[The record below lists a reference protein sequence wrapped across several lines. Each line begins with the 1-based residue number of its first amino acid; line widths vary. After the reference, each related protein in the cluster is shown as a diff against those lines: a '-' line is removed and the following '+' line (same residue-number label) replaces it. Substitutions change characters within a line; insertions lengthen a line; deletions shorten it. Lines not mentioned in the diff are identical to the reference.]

1 MRAARLTRVT
11 LAAALL
17 SVFLPPVGLQAQAV
31 NISCPVRAV
40 SGVSAAQSALIRRAS
55 QDPVVGCAALDATHR
70 AGDVTVLRADTV
82 RGNLVVVDGTLRIT
96 GTVLG
101 TAIAINGAVVVDTG
115 GRVTGD
121 VIAAEHGAAIVP
133 AGVIDGE
140 LRTIDAIEPATIV
153 PIVGGVS
160 GTLASL
166 TRTATW
172 FGILILLGIG
182 VLINAGEAMQRVNTA
197 LHAGFARNV
206 QVGLI
211 AQLALLP
218 VLAAICLLLAL
229 TLIGILLIPF
239 AIVAYVVAVLGLLVL
254 GGLGAVQMVGSGIAP
269 RRAAASERAA
279 RLQSLITGILLLSI
293 PWLGAA
299 ALTSMPV
306 VAGAVGTLAVGITW
320 IAVTAGLGAAL
331 RTRGGTRSHEDPWG
345 VRRPAPSG
353 TPLTVSEP
361 RAEWLTPTPLNG
373 VVAVK
378 RPAAIAG
385 SVR

>member
-1 MRAARLTRVT
+1 MRAARLTRVAIAAT
-11 LAAALL
+11 LLGVALL
-17 SVFLPPVGLQAQAV
+17 PSGTGAQAIDTSCSPRA
-31 NISCPVRAV
+31 ISGLNP
-40 SGVSAAQSALIRRAS
+40 AQSVLVERAS
-55 QDPVVGCAALDATHR
+55 QDPVVGCAALNASHR
-70 AGDVTVLRADTV
+70 TGDVTVLPADTV
-82 RGNLVVVDGTLRIT
+82 RGNLVVLDGTLRIA

-101 TAIAINGAVVVDTG
+101 SAIVINGAVLVDTG
-115 GRVTGD
+115 GHVTGD
-121 VIAAEHGAAIVP
+121 VVAAEHGAAIVP

-140 LRTIDAIEPATIV
+140 LRTIDALEPTTDAPT
-153 PIVGGVS
+153 VGAVS

-182 VLINAGEAMQRVNTA
+182 VLINAGDAMQRVNTA

-218 VLAAICLLLAL
+218 VLAVICLLLAL

-279 RLQSLITGILLLSI
+279 RLQSLITGLLLLSI

-299 ALTSMPV
+299 ALHSMPI
-306 VAGAVGTLAVGITW
+306 AAAAAGTLALGITW

-353 TPLTVSEP
+353 TPLPAIEP
-361 RAEWLTPTPLNG
+361 RAEWLTPTPLTG
-373 VVAVK
+373 VVAVT
-378 RPAAIAG
+378 RPTVGTGGA
-385 SVR
+385 R